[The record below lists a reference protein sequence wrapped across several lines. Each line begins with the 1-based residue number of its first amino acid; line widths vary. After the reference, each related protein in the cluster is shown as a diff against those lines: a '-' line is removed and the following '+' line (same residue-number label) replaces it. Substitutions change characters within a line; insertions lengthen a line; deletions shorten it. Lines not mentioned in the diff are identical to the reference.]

1 MANSKKYYVGIDIGG
16 TFIKGGVV
24 TEKGEIIYS
33 NKIKTEVE
41 KGNDKIVENINTL
54 INMLLEKSNTN
65 KQNVVGVGIGV
76 PGTIDSEKGIVV
88 CAHNLKFYNFEIVD
102 KLKVLS
108 KLEVKIENDANL
120 ALIGETMFGAA
131 KGCSE
136 VVMITLGTGVGG
148 GAIVKGKLLEGNKS
162 AGAEFGHSVLVVDG
176 NQCSCGR
183 KGCFE
188 AYSSATALINKTKE
202 LMEQNKNSKMW
213 EVGSIKNVDGET
225 VFKYVKTD
233 ETAQQVLNWYL
244 KYLACGVV
252 NYANVFRPQVFV
264 VGGGIANQG
273 EVIIKPLNDYMK
285 KDLFAS
291 GMSPDVKVV
300 AATLGN
306 NAGVL
311 GSVGLYKGLR

>member
-65 KQNVVGVGIGV
+65 KQNVIGVGIGV

-102 KLKVLS
+102 KLKALS

-120 ALIGETMFGAA
+120 ALIGEAMFGAA
-131 KGCSE
+131 KGCSD

-202 LMEQNKNSKMW
+202 LMEQNKNSKIW

-225 VFKYVKTD
+225 FFKYVKTD

>member
-1 MANSKKYYVGIDIGG
+1 M
-16 TFIKGGVV
+16 
-24 TEKGEIIYS
+24 
-33 NKIKTEVE
+33 
-41 KGNDKIVENINTL
+41 
-54 INMLLEKSNTN
+54 
-65 KQNVVGVGIGV
+65 
-76 PGTIDSEKGIVV
+76 
-88 CAHNLKFYNFEIVD
+88 
-102 KLKVLS
+102 
-108 KLEVKIENDANL
+108 EVKIENDANL

-136 VVMITLGTGVGG
+136 VVMITLGTGGGG

-176 NQCSCGR
+176 NKCSCGR

-213 EVGSIKNVDGET
+213 EVGSIENVDGET

-273 EVIIKPLNDYMK
+273 DVIIKPLNDYMK

>member
-65 KQNVVGVGIGV
+65 KQNVIGVGIGV

-233 ETAQQVLNWYL
+233 KTAQQVLNWYL

-252 NYANVFRPQVFV
+252 NYANVFRPQIFV

>member
-1 MANSKKYYVGIDIGG
+1 MANSKKYYVGIDLGG
-16 TFIKGGVV
+16 TFIKGGIV
-24 TEKGEIIYS
+24 TEKGEIICS

-54 INMLLEKSNTN
+54 INMLLEEANINN
-65 KQNVVGVGIGV
+65 KNVIGVGIGV

-88 CAHNLKFYNFEIVD
+88 CAHNLKFYNFEIVN
-102 KLKVLS
+102 KLKTLS
-108 KLEVKIENDANL
+108 KMEVKIENDANL
-120 ALIGETMFGAA
+120 ALLGEAMFGAA

-162 AGAEFGHSVLVVDG
+162 AGAEFGHTVLVVDG
-176 NQCSCGR
+176 NKCNCGR

-202 LMEQNKNSKMW
+202 LMKQNKNSKMW
-213 EVGSIKNVDGET
+213 EVGSIENVDGET
-225 VFKYVKTD
+225 VFKYVKSD
-233 ETAQQVLNWYL
+233 ETAQQALNWYL
-244 KYLACGVV
+244 KYLACGVI
-252 NYANVFRPQVFV
+252 NFANVFRPQVFV
-264 VGGGIANQG
+264 IGGGIANQG
-273 EVIIKPLNDYMK
+273 EIIINPLNDYMK

>member
-233 ETAQQVLNWYL
+233 KTAQQVLNWYL

-252 NYANVFRPQVFV
+252 NYANVFRPQIFV

>member
-1 MANSKKYYVGIDIGG
+1 MANSKKYYVGIDLGG

-65 KQNVVGVGIGV
+65 KQNVIGVGIGV
-76 PGTIDSEKGIVV
+76 PGAIDSEKGIVV

-162 AGAEFGHSVLVVDG
+162 AGAEFGHSVIVVDG

-202 LMEQNKNSKMW
+202 LMRQNKNSKMW
-213 EVGSIKNVDGET
+213 EVGSIENVDGET

-252 NYANVFRPQVFV
+252 NYANIFRPQVFV

>member
-65 KQNVVGVGIGV
+65 KQNVIGVGIGV

-102 KLKVLS
+102 KLKALS

-120 ALIGETMFGAA
+120 ALIGEAMFGAA
-131 KGCSE
+131 KGCSD

>member
-1 MANSKKYYVGIDIGG
+1 MANSKKYYVGIDLGG
-16 TFIKGGVV
+16 TFIKGGIV

-65 KQNVVGVGIGV
+65 KQNVIGVGIGV

-102 KLKVLS
+102 KLKALS

-120 ALIGETMFGAA
+120 ALIGEAMFGAA
-131 KGCSE
+131 KGCSD

-202 LMEQNKNSKMW
+202 LMEQNKNSKIW

>member
-65 KQNVVGVGIGV
+65 KQNVIGVGIGV

-202 LMEQNKNSKMW
+202 LMEQNKNSKIW

-252 NYANVFRPQVFV
+252 NYANVFRPQIFV

>member
-252 NYANVFRPQVFV
+252 NYANVFRPQIFV

>member
-1 MANSKKYYVGIDIGG
+1 MSKEENFYVGIDLGG
-16 TFIKGGVV
+16 TFIKGGIV
-24 TEKGEIIYS
+24 TEKGDIICS
-33 NKIKTEVE
+33 NKIKTEKE
-41 KGNDKIVENINTL
+41 KGNDRVVENINSL
-54 INMLLEKSNTN
+54 INMLLESSNLN

-88 CAHNLKFYNFEIVD
+88 CAHNLKFFNFEMV
-102 KLKVLS
+102 K
-108 KLEVKIENDANL
+108 KLEELSGLQVKIENDANL

-131 KGCSE
+131 KGCTE
-136 VVMITLGTGVGG
+136 AVMITLGTGVGG

-162 AGAEFGHSVLVVDG
+162 AGAEFGHTVIVVDG
-176 NQCSCGR
+176 NQCNCGR

-213 EVGSIKNVDGET
+213 EVGSIEKVDGET
-225 VFKYVKTD
+225 VFKYLKTD
-233 ETAQQVLNWYL
+233 ETAKEVLNWYV

-252 NYANVFRPQVFV
+252 NFANIFRPQVFV
-264 VGGGIANQG
+264 LGGGIANQG
-273 EVIIKPLNDYMK
+273 DVIIKPVNDYMK
-285 KDLFAS
+285 KELFAS